1 MISSLRKRTAK
12 SIYALNLE
20 TKSARAEM
28 RKEIIYAVKG
38 AAADAKSN
46 LKKAV
51 QWANGRFAALNTL
64 HARNAKKGKA
74 ARAKLGASIA
84 HEQKR
89 AKAVI
94 ANAVAAQNRALLAL
108 RSETAKKIK
117 KTNRRISSYADQM
130 AKNAKAVAA
139 QMASDVATLQARIS
153 AAKRSAAAHLAAA
166 DAASVRRYTAALSQI
181 NKSLAHAKKHS
192 NRRFGKAY
200 SQIAAQRKALDA
212 KMAAS
217 VRQLNDKIAERAALA
232 DVRFSKTVKNI
243 AAVRA
248 KSTRIVAL
256 TASIK
261 ESETRL
267 MGEVRVVS
275 GEVTSDKAAQIRVNR
290 RVNKEM
296 GFIVKTA
303 NVRHSQSKR
312 ARGKLRAILNA
323 NKAAASEEVAALAKR
338 TRFSLAMLRGR
349 QASYRQGAAKAL
361 SAAAAAAKGAL
372 KAAKFAF
379 AAKSNTLVNLVSANN
394 RKYEAGLRRLTG
406 VVHSWKKSAGKD
418 RALMREQTE
427 AMNRDLVSKIA
438 RAVQI
443 GEARAKA
450 VEDRASER
458 IEAMANKVFSLV
470 QGNRQKIADN
480 YLSLKAYS
488 ATAADKISDYVAK
501 GKGRGLGSI
510 GDLLKTVGS
519 LSTVKA

>member
-1 MISSLRKRTAK
+1 M
-12 SIYALNLE
+12 
-20 TKSARAEM
+20 
-28 RKEIIYAVKG
+28 G
-38 AAADAKSN
+38 
-46 LKKAV
+46 
-51 QWANGRFAALNTL
+51 
-64 HARNAKKGKA
+64 
-74 ARAKLGASIA
+74 
-84 HEQKR
+84 
-89 AKAVI
+89 
-94 ANAVAAQNRALLAL
+94 
-108 RSETAKKIK
+108 

-139 QMASDVATLQARIS
+139 QMASDVATLQARIY

-248 KSTRIVAL
+248 KSTAAVAFARRQMTTRIVAL

-323 NKAAASEEVAALAKR
+323 NKAAAAEEVAALAKR

-349 QASYRQGAAKAL
+349 QASYRQAAKAL
-361 SAAAAAAKGAL
+361 
-372 KAAKFAF
+372 
-379 AAKSNTLVNLVSANN
+379 
-394 RKYEAGLRRLTG
+394 
-406 VVHSWKKSAGKD
+406 
-418 RALMREQTE
+418 
-427 AMNRDLVSKIA
+427 
-438 RAVQI
+438 
-443 GEARAKA
+443 
-450 VEDRASER
+450 
-458 IEAMANKVFSLV
+458 
-470 QGNRQKIADN
+470 
-480 YLSLKAYS
+480 
-488 ATAADKISDYVAK
+488 
-501 GKGRGLGSI
+501 
-510 GDLLKTVGS
+510 
-519 LSTVKA
+519 